1 MGSPTYVLRFGHA
14 ATIAYGISKAAL
26 NMAVAKFA
34 LTYSDILFLAVS
46 PGFVRTMQGRMSFFF
61 LAFNAC
67 YSHPQPTLTCLP
79 TAAEDEVN
87 ARYDAINARVR
98 ETVPDWPGDITVEES
113 VRDQLALFDSVGLEK
128 SGRFVRRDGED
139 GTLGEFRV

>member
-1 MGSPTYVLRFGHA
+1 MLFPP
-14 ATIAYGISKAAL
+14 
-26 NMAVAKFA
+26 
-34 LTYSDILFLAVS
+34 LTNTD
-46 PGFVRTMQGRMSFFF
+46 
-61 LAFNAC
+61 
-67 YSHPQPTLTCLP
+67 LP
-79 TAAEDEVN
+79 APPPAPAPAPAAEDEVN